1 MTPAPAREAA
11 PISILGLDHLNLR
24 VADLDRSLAFYTRVL
39 GLREVK
45 RNARPDGTVSLV
57 ALRAGNC
64 VVFLHPSPDYKAPSD
79 DKDSGLDH
87 YSFEIEARDP
97 ESLAQHLKAHDVPIV
112 TGPAK
117 RWGGH
122 GDGTSIYVRD
132 PDTHE
137 IELKQYN
144 LGG

>member
-1 MTPAPAREAA
+1 MTQEPRA
-11 PISILGLDHLNLR
+11 PISVLGLDHLNLR

-45 RNARPDGTVSLV
+45 RNTRQDGTVSLV

-64 VVFLHPSPDYKAPSD
+64 VVFLQPSPGYQAPQD

-87 YSFEIEARDP
+87 YSLEIEAHDP
-97 ESLAQHLKAHDVPIV
+97 EALTAHLKAHDVPIV

-117 RWGGH
+117 RWGAH

-132 PDTHE
+132 PDNHE